1 MYTYGREVSLMEM
14 IKRSTRRSGH
24 SVITTLPP
32 NVLKQLNMEV
42 GDYVEYVIVDNRV
55 EIRKAKSEETEFL
68 TMINSVMDDYNDA
81 LESLV
86 TR

>member
-1 MYTYGREVSLMEM
+1 MEM
-14 IKRSTRRSGH
+14 ITRSTRRSGH

-55 EIRKAKSEETEFL
+55 EIRKAKSEGNEFL
-68 TMINSVMDDYNDA
+68 TMINSVMYDYNDA
-81 LESLV
+81 LENLV
-86 TR
+86 IR

>member
-1 MYTYGREVSLMEM
+1 MEM
-14 IKRSTRRSGH
+14 ITRSTRRSCH

-81 LESLV
+81 LESLF

>member
-1 MYTYGREVSLMEM
+1 MEM
-14 IKRSTRRSGH
+14 ITRSTRRSGH

>member
-1 MYTYGREVSLMEM
+1 MEM